1 MNSTAQFTDI
11 IFKLSGGTLLISF
24 GTIIVLIIVALFIK
38 GYPVETHKTAKV
50 TVLTVLWLI
59 IISSPATMF
68 AYQHHLAQ
76 KPFAENFTAVRKS
89 STLVIEQKDT
99 KNQTL
104 VKIVDETNDEYNVQY
119 YKELYSIPKTK

>member
-24 GTIIVLIIVALFIK
+24 GTIIALIIVALFIK
-38 GYPVETHKTAKV
+38 VYPVETHKTAKV
-50 TVLTVLWLI
+50 TVLTVLWLV
-59 IISSPATMF
+59 IISSPATLF

-104 VKIVDETNDEYNVQY
+104 VKIVDETNDEYIVQY

>member
-50 TVLTVLWLI
+50 TVLTVLLKMKMM
-59 IISSPATMF
+59 SRLSTMF
-68 AYQHHLAQ
+68 SL
-76 KPFAENFTAVRKS
+76 T
-89 STLVIEQKDT
+89 T
-99 KNQTL
+99 KGVLWLN
-104 VKIVDETNDEYNVQY
+104 
-119 YKELYSIPKTK
+119 